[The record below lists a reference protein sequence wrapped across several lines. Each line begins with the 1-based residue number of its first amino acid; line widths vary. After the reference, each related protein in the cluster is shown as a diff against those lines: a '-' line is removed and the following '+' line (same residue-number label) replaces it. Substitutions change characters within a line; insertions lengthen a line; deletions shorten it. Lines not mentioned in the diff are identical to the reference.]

1 MVMVIELRLIIMV
14 KYSYMSPEVIID
26 VGRISL
32 DSLSRYLPGA
42 YSDLFSTRQYY
53 TICPS

>member
-32 DSLSRYLPGA
+32 DSLSMYLPGA